1 MENMSNSDRQ
11 NHNSRLLIVVLSL
24 VIVMFVGGVGVFFF
38 FSKFNPYFHLDPRFQ
53 ESQTILNTVRVRPLQ
68 PDEFARCLRLCESSH
83 TPAQLFAITSAEL
96 AVSKTPEY
104 KPQLAEVLTRVAGT
118 SEPDAAKSAT
128 VVLKR
133 LADLPEK

>member
-1 MENMSNSDRQ
+1 ML
-11 NHNSRLLIVVLSL
+11 NHNFRPFLLVLLLLVVLL
-24 VIVMFVGGVGVFFF
+24 LGGVVFF
-38 FSKFNPYFHLDPRFQ
+38 FSKYNPYFHLDPRFQ
-53 ESQTILNTVRVRPLQ
+53 EAQVIMKAVQARPLQ